1 VLSWSPAAAASDAA
15 AAALVHSVLMF
26 VKQGLP
32 STDTEAALLSMLLLL
47 LSMLLLVLLLL
58 SMLLLVLLLLSM
70 LLLVLLPG
78 ASCCTCAMPKTAGA
92 QSCTKPLSA
101 VQMPKQSPI

>member
-32 STDTEAALLSMLLLL
+32 STDTEAALLSM
-47 LSMLLLVLLLL
+47 LVLLLL